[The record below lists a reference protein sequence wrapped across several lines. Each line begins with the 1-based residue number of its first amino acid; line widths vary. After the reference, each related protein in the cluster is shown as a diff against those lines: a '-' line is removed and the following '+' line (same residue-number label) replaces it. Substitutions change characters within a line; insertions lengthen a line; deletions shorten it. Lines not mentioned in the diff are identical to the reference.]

1 MCSKNVPDVCS
12 NCLLPSAS
20 PWLLSSAMTL
30 GGPLGQACWALRV
43 TRPCSEGQLGSF
55 GPLGAPG
62 IGGWCCFSR
71 RDCPAGLL
79 LVLVAAWE
87 TGKAKCSQAAPGPFM
102 APIPLLV

>member
-20 PWLLSSAMTL
+20 PRLLGSAMTV

-43 TRPCSEGQLGSF
+43 TRLCSEGQPGSF

-62 IGGWCCFSR
+62 IGGGGAAFR
-71 RDCPAGLL
+71 EKI
-79 LVLVAAWE
+79 VL
-87 TGKAKCSQAAPGPFM
+87 
-102 APIPLLV
+102 